1 MKVIRIP
8 RVAVA
13 VTAAVGLAVG
23 VIAPSTAATRTTVVI
38 VASNALTSLNPGTPE
53 TNLVTNSDVNYLTSM
68 GFLYYDNKKVLKR
81 NTDFGSYS
89 IVSTSPFKV
98 KYTVKA
104 GRVWSDGTPI
114 TGVDL
119 LLSHLTS
126 SSDYSI
132 KAGLGDPKDEKT
144 APAFNSGNYG
154 GPYDNNVVGLPELS
168 ADKLSVT
175 ITYGSFQPDW
185 QILGPGPSAVHAL
198 VLMAEGK
205 KALGSAAENAAAKAK
220 FLEYFTTYNTAG
232 LKAIGKVWSSD
243 YNIKTINSSTNPLLL
258 VSNGGFLVDSAVAD
272 QSVTMKLNPKY
283 NSGPKTSGIETV
295 VYKFIADG
303 TAASQALANKEIDIY
318 QGQPTA
324 DAVAALKAIPGV
336 SVIGGY
342 SACFEHVDLR
352 VGAAAGSTSTYT
364 GPFATS
370 TNASKNKMARELRT
384 AFLMAYPREQIVN
397 TLIKPI
403 NSDAEVLG
411 SSFLLPGQPGY
422 TTILTKSGV
431 KKFSAGTQAT
441 RTATALAL
449 VQKYYPAASAT
460 NQPVKVKLLWG
471 QPNNTRRASE
481 AALVKAELAKAGFD
495 VTATGTSGWSGK
507 LDDSGFDAQF
517 FAWCPSSVSQT
528 GTNANFLSDGGNNF
542 LGYNNPRMDKVLR
555 TLESKLTPAQVIAN
569 YVAADKML
577 VDDALTLPIFQ
588 HPAITGYN
596 SALKNVKPAPL
607 TPNLV
612 WNFWEWSY

>member
-1 MKVIRIP
+1 MKVMRIP

-23 VIAPSTAATRTTVVI
+23 VIAPSTAAVRTTVVI

-53 TNLVTNSDVNYLTSM
+53 TNLVTNSDVAYLTSM

-126 SSDYSI
+126 SGDYSI
-132 KAGLGDPKDEKT
+132 KAGLGDPKDEKS

-185 QILGPGPSAVHAL
+185 EILGPGPSAVHAL

-232 LKAIGKVWSSD
+232 LKAIGKVWSND
-243 YNIKTINSSTNPLLL
+243 YNIKTVNSSTNPLLL
-258 VSNGGFLVDSAVAD
+258 VSNGGFLVDSAVAE

-364 GPFATS
+364 GPFAAS
-370 TNASKNKMARELRT
+370 TNASKNRMARELRT

-431 KKFSAGTQAT
+431 KKFAAGTQAT

-449 VQKYYPAASAT
+449 VQKYYPAANAT

-471 QPNNTRRASE
+471 QPTNSRRASE

-507 LDDSGFDAQF
+507 LDDSSFDAQF

-555 TLESKLTPAQVIAN
+555 TLENKLTPGQVIAN